1 MCLNVTICHRVVCI
15 HAPYVVSD
23 ESITLCADKLHR
35 PRCTI
40 HERIYERVI
49 THARVTNQHLFTVM
63 QEFQLLYCVG
73 VFNISFKN
81 RSKQVT
87 HMPVTT
93 VLCVP
98 GDRRLSSIIQ
108 ITSLNGTNLFA
119 HERLQAGRRQLLR
132 KTYNISDKPGVYY
145 ESQTN
150 QIGVIVAHAHTH
162 LRAHART
169 YALVQ
174 HHCGRSELGGRGRE
188 GGWGDKTQE
197 TRKVCFSQIHNTTL
211 YDTKDHTFQSN

>member
-1 MCLNVTICHRVVCI
+1 MCLNVTSFHRVVCNL
-15 HAPYVVSD
+15 APYVVSD

-40 HERIYERVI
+40 YERIYERVI

-63 QEFQLLYCVG
+63 QEFQLLCCVG

-81 RSKQVT
+81 HTNQVT
-87 HMPVTT
+87 HVQVTT

-119 HERLQAGRRQLLR
+119 HERLQAVRRR
-132 KTYNISDKPGVYY
+132 
-145 ESQTN
+145 
-150 QIGVIVAHAHTH
+150 
-162 LRAHART
+162 
-169 YALVQ
+169 
-174 HHCGRSELGGRGRE
+174 C
-188 GGWGDKTQE
+188 
-197 TRKVCFSQIHNTTL
+197 
-211 YDTKDHTFQSN
+211 